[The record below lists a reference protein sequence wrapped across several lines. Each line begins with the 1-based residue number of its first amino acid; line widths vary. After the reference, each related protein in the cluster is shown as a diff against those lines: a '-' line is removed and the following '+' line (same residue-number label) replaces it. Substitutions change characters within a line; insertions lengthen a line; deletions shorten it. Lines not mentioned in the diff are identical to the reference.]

1 MNETEVFSTYS
12 KVVGLIICLIFEEKY
27 FVIAHIH
34 QIVSRSFFD
43 VKTIS
48 DFLSPVSASSLNGN
62 LFVTKSLFHFVLLT
76 PTAICILSPFF
87 LKMPKDVFPFRNP
100 LKKNCRLQYA
110 MIGKEAHG
118 DEIKRHARAT
128 RQNNAFA
135 C

>member
-1 MNETEVFSTYS
+1 M
-12 KVVGLIICLIFEEKY
+12 LDLREKY
-27 FVIAHIH
+27 LVIVHIH

-48 DFLSPVSASSLNGN
+48 DLSLASFCLESKREVVRHKKPFSLCFINPDSN
-62 LFVTKSLFHFVLLT
+62 LYSIT
-76 PTAICILSPFF
+76 FF

-110 MIGKEAHG
+110 MIGKEGHG